1 MTIILQNMWLWF
13 ETKFDY
19 DVRLDAKNLK
29 FYYNMG
35 HIWFQYQY
43 LIQKTMLNLFN

>member
-1 MTIILQNMWLWF
+1 MTIIVQNMWFWF

-19 DVRLDAKNLK
+19 DVRFGAKLIFFND
-29 FYYNMG
+29 NIG

-43 LIQKTMLNLFN
+43 LIPKTMFI